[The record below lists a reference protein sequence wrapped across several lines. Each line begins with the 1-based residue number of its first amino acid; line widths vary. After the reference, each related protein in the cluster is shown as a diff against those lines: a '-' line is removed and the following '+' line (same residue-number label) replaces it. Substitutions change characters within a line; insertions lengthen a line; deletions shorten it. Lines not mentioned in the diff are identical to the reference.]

1 MLARQQQGEQAVSGV
16 GVVLLNT
23 LLSLFWSA
31 HCHFLGHKIMLF
43 YELST
48 RCHLV
53 LHWVMALE
61 RRVCHL
67 QAFNFQSAGL
77 LFWRGVLYFE
87 PRSFLNLAKYFLVSK
102 PNQQVTAKEQ
112 IDWKW
117 KKSARENQSA
127 SHKCPNGMRAAV
139 SWMIHLWHNS
149 STPTP
154 PMQVL

>member
-1 MLARQQQGEQAVSGV
+1 
-16 GVVLLNT
+16 
-23 LLSLFWSA
+23 
-31 HCHFLGHKIMLF
+31 MLF

-61 RRVCHL
+61 RWVCHL

-149 STPTP
+149 STPP
-154 PMQVL
+154 ASQCRFYRPLKWEEPARSQYCWDYCVKAPMLKDT